1 MELSWPLRNF
11 VQSTGSYE
19 CGLVHSLQTITP
31 PVGLDTTCRV
41 LECYMPMISF
51 RPSHYHRNK
60 HTNLTP
66 SYKVAMSDQ
75 KPTLLYY
82 LRENPVSLSLKTS
95 ENWFTCQST
104 WWVSNLVYRTG
115 SDPLG
120 HRPVESLTLRV
131 WHTDARVTGLTHRWP
146 GYLVLKQEEW
156 LIQKDSL
163 LGMKKSMSHAQ
174 IWCCHFNLQHL
185 TVLTI
190 VMWHQNN
197 LKWHLINI
205 YYTIPPHHQYTKCR
219 GGDSNWVALWPFI
232 H

>member
-104 WWVSNLVYRTG
+104 WWVSHLVYRTG

-120 HRPVESLTLRV
+120 PQTCGISHLKSVTHWCKSHRPHTLMTWLPCAWTR
-131 WHTDARVTGLTHRWP
+131 RVTNTESQSAWN
-146 GYLVLKQEEW
+146 EEKYVPCPN
-156 LIQKDSL
+156 LMLSFQPKT
-163 LGMKKSMSHAQ
+163 SHCSHNCNVT
-174 IWCCHFNLQHL
+174 W
-185 TVLTI
+185 
-190 VMWHQNN
+190 
-197 LKWHLINI
+197 K
-205 YYTIPPHHQYTKCR
+205 
-219 GGDSNWVALWPFI
+219 
-232 H
+232 